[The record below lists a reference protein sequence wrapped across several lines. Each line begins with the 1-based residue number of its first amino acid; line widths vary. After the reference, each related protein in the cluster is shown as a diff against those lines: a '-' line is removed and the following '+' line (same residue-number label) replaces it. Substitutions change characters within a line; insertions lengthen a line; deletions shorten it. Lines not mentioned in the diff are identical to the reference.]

1 MVATADAQQRAL
13 MSLRTLELMVRDLP
27 DVAAD
32 WDHLSEGE
40 RESWSLDWGNEMA
53 ALPRLAEAVA
63 DGALDP
69 HDRARYD
76 RVVRTLADAGHMV
89 ERLRLRP
96 PAELIQT

>member
-13 MSLRTLELMVRDLP
+13 MSLTTLELMVHDLP

-32 WDHLSEGE
+32 WDYLSDGE

-63 DGALDP
+63 DGTLDA

-76 RVVRTLADAGHMV
+76 QVVRTLADAGHII

-96 PAELIQT
+96 PTGFVRA